1 MRLIDLRGGCSYVAR
16 MSAWIRGVALVMG
29 FALVGVAAER
39 RALKLKVAEP
49 VLEELMGGCSM
60 KCSFAWS
67 VEVVTGGKRAAT
79 KLLNDESATSAW
91 TATAGQET
99 PVFHFAFPK
108 RLPKEMEAQVP
119 FYGLDFINGHWATE
133 EQWQQHA
140 RIRKAR
146 LLYNGELMGV
156 LNFADSR
163 RWQRVSFDDIMVR
176 SGDVLTLEVLEVYPG
191 KGGGLALSEVVLQ
204 GAH

>member
-1 MRLIDLRGGCSYVAR
+1 MA
-16 MSAWIRGVALVMG
+16 AWLNRVALVTSLA
-29 FALVGVAAER
+29 FAGLASGSAAP
-39 RALKLKVAEP
+39 KLKVAEL

-60 KCSFAWS
+60 RCTFGWT
-67 VEVVTGGKRAAT
+67 VDVVSGGKRAAT
-79 KLLNDESATSAW
+79 KVLNDESATSAW
-91 TATAGQET
+91 IAAGPEM

-119 FYGLDFINGHWATE
+119 FYGVDFINGHWATE
-133 EQWQQHA
+133 ELWQKHA
-140 RIRKAR
+140 RVRKAR
-146 LLYNGELMGV
+146 LLYNGSLLGV

-163 RWQRVSFDDIMVR
+163 RWQRVEFDDIMVR

>member
-1 MRLIDLRGGCSYVAR
+1 
-16 MSAWIRGVALVMG
+16 
-29 FALVGVAAER
+29 
-39 RALKLKVAEP
+39 VAEP

-60 KCSFAWS
+60 RCTFSWKVDVDS
-67 VEVVTGGKRAAT
+67 GGKRAAT

-91 TATAGQET
+91 TAVAGAGEL

-119 FYGLDFINGHWATE
+119 FYGVDFINGHWATE
-133 EQWQQHA
+133 ELWQQHA
-140 RIRKAR
+140 RVRKAR
-146 LLYNGELMGV
+146 LLYNGKPMGV